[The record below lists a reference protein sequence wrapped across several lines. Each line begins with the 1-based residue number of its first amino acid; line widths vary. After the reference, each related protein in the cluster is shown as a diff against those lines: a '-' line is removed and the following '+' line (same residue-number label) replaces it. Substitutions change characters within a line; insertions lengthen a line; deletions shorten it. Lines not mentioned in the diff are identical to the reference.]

1 MTTRIIPPG
10 KLPSA
15 FLQRLLAVEGES
27 PPEVKLGPALGEDAC
42 ALDVGGPATLVV
54 ATDPITFAGASPGLS
69 AVAVNANDVAA
80 TGARP
85 RWLLATVL
93 VPPGSTEDQV
103 TGLFGEIRQALAGV
117 GAVLVGGHTEITD
130 AVRRPVVVGQMLG
143 LAHRVV
149 RSGGLRAGD
158 VVLQIGPA
166 PVEGAAALA
175 GEAERGQ
182 GPVDRELLR
191 AAAGALD
198 DPGISVVAPA
208 LLAAELGAMAMHDP
222 TEGGLAGALW
232 EMASA
237 AGLALRVDRS
247 AVLWFPPGVEVCRV
261 LGADPWATLASGAL
275 LAGFAPRAVDFAVQ
289 RLREAGHV
297 VAAIAHAEPGTGVR
311 DEEGAAIPWPDRD
324 EVARLGHL
332 STDVPT

>member
-1 MTTRIIPPG
+1 MTPRVIPPG

-15 FLQRLLAVEGES
+15 LLLRLLAAEGEP
-27 PPEVKLGPALGEDAC
+27 PPEVRLGPAIGEDAC
-42 ALDVGGPATLVV
+42 ALDVGGPSTLVV
-54 ATDPITFAGASPGLS
+54 ATDPITFTGAPAGRS

-85 RWLLATVL
+85 RWFLATL
-93 VPPGSTEDQV
+93 LLPPGSTEDQV
-103 TGLFGEIRQALAGV
+103 AGLFGEIREALSGI
-117 GAVLVGGHTEITD
+117 GAVIVGGHTEITD

-166 PVEGAAALA
+166 PVEGAAVLA
-175 GEAERGQ
+175 GEIERWRRTL
-182 GPVDRELLR
+182 DTDLLR
-191 AAAGALD
+191 AAAGAID

-208 LLAAELGAMAMHDP
+208 LLGAELGAMAMHDP
-222 TEGGLAGALW
+222 TEGGLAAALW
-232 EMASA
+232 EMSSA
-237 AGLALRVDRS
+237 AGLSLRVDRS
-247 AVLWFPPGVEVCRV
+247 AVLWFAPGVEVCRV

-275 LAGFAPRAVDFAVQ
+275 LAGFAPRAVDFAIG
-289 RLREAGHV
+289 RLREAGHL

-311 DEEGAAIPWPDRD
+311 DEEGADIPWPERD
-324 EVARLGHL
+324 EVARLL
-332 STDVPT
+332 DV